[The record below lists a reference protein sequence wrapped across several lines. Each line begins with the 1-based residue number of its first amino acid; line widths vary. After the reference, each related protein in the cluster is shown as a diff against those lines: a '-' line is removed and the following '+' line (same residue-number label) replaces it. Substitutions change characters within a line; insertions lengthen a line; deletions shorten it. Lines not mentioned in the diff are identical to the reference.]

1 MQKNNL
7 CPLSK
12 KILTYEDSISQS
24 TFELNKLP
32 FAPSEATTK
41 QIKQKFISNISS
53 KVNSINNNSNKKNHK
68 NIHPKNS
75 NKKNNKKNPFT
86 TFLKEKEKLIRNKYK
101 ESYESSH
108 YSFIINYIIKY
119 NQLENIKTF
128 YPYRIFA
135 TKIRERAAY
144 YYHHII
150 FLERPYFN
158 DIYFNKLMKKLGEK
172 KVNVYIYQN
181 QKKKRIENM
190 PNE

>member
-53 KVNSINNNSNKKNHK
+53 KVNSINNNSNKKN
-68 NIHPKNS
+68 
-75 NKKNNKKNPFT
+75 PFA